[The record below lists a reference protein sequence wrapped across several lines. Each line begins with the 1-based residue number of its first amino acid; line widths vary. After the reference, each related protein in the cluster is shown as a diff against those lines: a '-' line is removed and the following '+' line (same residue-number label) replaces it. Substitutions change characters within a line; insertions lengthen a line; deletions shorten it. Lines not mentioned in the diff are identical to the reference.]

1 MVKSTINHLSEKKA
15 KLVKQSEII
24 INGKL
29 LKTQKN
35 CWYKISVTEHPKTSH
50 KLSKTIRQA
59 EKVGSNSFL
68 YSDAKNREFFE
79 QKM

>member
-1 MVKSTINHLSEKKA
+1 MVKSTINRLSEKKA

-35 CWYKISVTEHPKTSH
+35 CWYKISITEHPKTLH

-59 EKVGSNSFL
+59 EKVGSNNSL
-68 YSDAKNREFFE
+68 YNDAKKVKIF
-79 QKM
+79 